1 MADYFKKLFN
11 FNKDDNKYTEIHLNK
26 KEEKYYFNR
35 ELNQWV
41 FEEDLNKTNNT
52 EKNYEK
58 NPPNNK
64 QMILTINKNDKK
76 KNLPCLRYK
85 NYLSSDKIINIDNN
99 ILEKKILDYEKEIN
113 MIKLNHNKE
122 IEEYEN
128 KINEL
133 TTIINLNESNYNETI
148 EILKA
153 EISGFIDKNI
163 ILQRKLDNI
172 IEEKKLKIN
181 EIESYKK
188 IIFQYQELLSND
200 KNNNEDNINS
210 TKRMDLLVDDSAKY
224 ILHSQIERLKSE
236 NLILSSDLNKIKLE
250 LNNNNEIIKDLNE
263 QILNLTK
270 EKNYMMI
277 EKKNNN
283 NSLNLDSSMDS
294 SKLDNSKSIFKQLNK
309 LTAENQFLRNHREKL
324 KTKIYSLQNELNS
337 INNYDEE
344 IKKLKDEL
352 YISQYKVIEL
362 SNEIQSIYKFI
373 QKQIHTFSK
382 YKIHTFNF
390 NIFNNE
396 NLFKYLKDIF
406 NKIISLKYMNDF
418 NENKKNLLEEEIKNL
433 KIENEIIYDQL
444 NDNENDEKFNQETL
458 FEYERIINKLD
469 NKIKDLNNKFN
480 NCNTEKDNLKKKTEE
495 QQIEINNLLYDNQYL
510 NILNQKL
517 INQSNH
523 LNYNEI
529 DYFNRIQFEI
539 KPKKKGNFIKNLINP
554 FFK

>member
-1 MADYFKKLFN
+1 MADYFKELFN

-64 QMILTINKNDKK
+64 QMNLTINKNDKK

-283 NSLNLDSSMDS
+283 DSLNLNSSIES

-433 KIENEIIYDQL
+433 KIENE
-444 NDNENDEKFNQETL
+444 KM
-458 FEYERIINKLD
+458 INKL
-469 NKIKDLNNKFN
+469 NNNLKNLNNKFN
-480 NCNTEKDNLKKKTEE
+480 NCNIEKNSKEK
-495 QQIEINNLLYDNQYL
+495 
-510 NILNQKL
+510 
-517 INQSNH
+517 
-523 LNYNEI
+523 
-529 DYFNRIQFEI
+529 NR
-539 KPKKKGNFIKNLINP
+539 
-554 FFK
+554 